1 MLVGNGCTNW
11 TYDCQPATNNM
22 TYGHAIF
29 SKEIWDKMVDEQCD
43 YSGCEFG
50 RDPSDACMDY
60 LGETDDLMDD
70 IDLYNVYLPWWGYE
84 SQAMCS
90 AKENDAVREGLKHGL
105 GESVPRRPFQPY
117 RFTGD
122 YSPWS
127 FRHHKAKKAE
137 TKKQFGCLGG
147 DPLTAYL
154 NNAAVKEALHIPAK
168 IQPWSDCS
176 NIDYTEQEK
185 GSQYVWEQ
193 LKNEIRMLKYS
204 GDKDGVVP
212 TQGSIGWIN
221 ALNRSEIVPWKAW
234 SDAAGQVGGYY
245 WQLDGLDFATVHGAG
260 HMVPQ
265 DEPQRAYQLIFNW
278 IEGKPIDPA
287 WPPV

>member
-1 MLVGNGCTNW
+1 
-11 TYDCQPATNNM
+11 
-22 TYGHAIF
+22 
-29 SKEIWDKMVDEQCD
+29 
-43 YSGCEFG
+43 
-50 RDPSDACMDY
+50 
-60 LGETDDLMDD
+60 
-70 IDLYNVYLPWWGYE
+70 
-84 SQAMCS
+84 MCS

-105 GESVPRRPFQPY
+105 DESVPRRPFQPY

-127 FRHHKAKKAE
+127 YRHQKAQNPEKK
-137 TKKQFGCLGG
+137 TLGCLGG

-212 TQGSIGWIN
+212 AQGSIGWIN
-221 ALNRSEIVPWKAW
+221 ALNRTEIAAW
-234 SDAAGQVGGYY
+234 RAWNDAAGQVGGYY
-245 WQLDGLDFATVHGAG
+245 WQLDGLDFSTVHGAG

-278 IEGKPIDPA
+278 LAGGPIDPTWA
-287 WPPV
+287 EDDKKVIQ